1 MTASS
6 FAPQLSFSPDTSQ
19 WMMGPSWDASKER
32 LIESTISEIGEMD
45 MTTTNQS
52 KKCAIQSESDRDC
65 KFLRWEQISHTK
77 HTMKT
82 TNASTSALKKE
93 MNVLF
98 NAVTCSDIKLNDMY
112 VQKAAQL
119 RFVDLDGVQQAA
131 GSSFIRSNT
140 EWVSAEPMLHIDHG
154 TIRHGCKMKYQVICH
169 ISGCMRCL
177 CYWATLIQALDEML
191 PSHQRRGEKLKDG
204 VISSF
209 ASAPADC
216 LSVHIF

>member
-1 MTASS
+1 
-6 FAPQLSFSPDTSQ
+6 
-19 WMMGPSWDASKER
+19 MGPSWDASKER

-45 MTTTNQS
+45 IATTNQS

-82 TNASTSALKKE
+82 TNASTSVLKKE

-98 NAVTCSDIKLNDMY
+98 NAVTRSDIKLNDMY

-119 RFVDLDGVQQAA
+119 RFVDLDGVYKLLVLPSFAAILSGFRQSQCCFA
-131 GSSFIRSNT
+131 GS
-140 EWVSAEPMLHIDHG
+140 DHE

-169 ISGCMRCL
+169 IYLAVCDACVTGLLSSKHLTKCCR
-177 CYWATLIQALDEML
+177 A
-191 PSHQRRGEKLKDG
+191 
-204 VISSF
+204 ISAAARS
-209 ASAPADC
+209 
-216 LSVHIF
+216 

>member
-1 MTASS
+1 
-6 FAPQLSFSPDTSQ
+6 
-19 WMMGPSWDASKER
+19 
-32 LIESTISEIGEMD
+32 

-65 KFLRWEQISHTK
+65 KFLRWKQISHTK
-77 HTMKT
+77 HTMKI
-82 TNASTSALKKE
+82 TNASTSAPKKE

-119 RFVDLDGVQQAA
+119 RFVDLDGVHKQLVLPSFAAILSGFRQSQCCFA
-131 GSSFIRSNT
+131 GS
-140 EWVSAEPMLHIDHG
+140 DHG

-177 CYWATLIQALDEML
+177 CYWVTLIQALLLDEML
-191 PSHQRRGEKLKDG
+191 PSHQRRGEKLKDV
-204 VISSF
+204 VIHHSLRSGGLF
-209 ASAPADC
+209 IGTH
-216 LSVHIF
+216 LN